1 LSGRK
6 LKLGQWDNPTGTYR
20 VGIKAA
26 YDFFPQDLV
35 ERLKGERKSAFDKKH
50 RIAVDEV
57 TKALEDTKLSAT
69 EKKGKIAVFYF
80 IIGPIATSPFSALQ
94 YLIGINYKK

>member
-69 EKKGKIAVFYF
+69 EKKGNKLLQFYF
-80 IIGPIATSPFSALQ
+80 ILVILQ
-94 YLIGINYKK
+94 RSFQPHSTENRY